1 MLASL
6 LLNKV
11 AVLQHETLDSDIV
24 VFSLVNFVKFLRTRF
39 LQNTRTVPEMKAHES
54 THNKVKFIFLKRMQ
68 CSCYMIKYDQFA
80 YLWHKS
86 RLL

>member
-6 LLNKV
+6 LFNKV
-11 AVLQHETLDSDIV
+11 VVLQYETLDSDTG

-39 LQNTRTVPEMKAHES
+39 IQNTRTVPKMKAHES